1 MAELY
6 VGAHLVTSRGVYSH
20 HGIYLGDY
28 RVIHSSGLSDGL
40 KAGPIEIV
48 DLAYFKQDSDLVIRR
63 YKDPKYR
70 GDEVVRRAKSRLG
83 EDKYDLQ
90 ANNCEHF
97 CTWAVTG
104 ERNSSQVGFVEDVV
118 DIAGGTILGT
128 AMRMRKHYMQGFD
141 AKEVAK
147 DAGNTAAM
155 VAIGAVFPITIP
167 AMLGWKVLRKV
178 FGK

>member
-6 VGAHLVTSRGVYSH
+6 IGAHLVTSRGMYSH

-28 RVIHSSGLSDGL
+28 RVIHYSGLSDGL

-48 DLAYFKQDSDLVIRR
+48 SLAYFKQDSDVVVRR
-63 YKDPKYR
+63 YKNPKYH
-70 GDEVVRRAKSRLG
+70 GDDVVRRAESRLG
-83 EDKYDLQ
+83 EDDYDLQ

-118 DIAGGTILGT
+118 DFVGGTMLGA
-128 AMRMRKHYMQGFD
+128 AMRMRKHYKQGFD
-141 AKEVAK
+141 ATEVAK
-147 DAGNTAAM
+147 DAGKTAAM
-155 VAIGAVFPITIP
+155 VAVGTAFPVTLP
-167 AMLGWKVLRKV
+167 VVLGWKALRKV
-178 FGK
+178 LGK